1 MFSYVHLENFKSF
14 ENITFD
20 FHQNKHEAKKMI
32 AIYGENGSGKSNF
45 VSAFEVLWM
54 FFKCLPHSK
63 QNADFLKYLA
73 YTKESGDIALEP
85 VFIESMIN
93 DYNQTNIPSFLRNCR
108 MAGCEEPT
116 VIEFGFIIDG
126 VEGHYTLKFADQILF
141 EELYY
146 LHNQRRAK
154 LFTISQSDSGIL
166 SEISKV
172 TDNKSYQKELKELLN
187 QYWGKY
193 SFWSILTDELMQKNA
208 AYLIKNLSNSVA
220 TVFLTLMSTSSSNLP
235 DLRESSQN
243 TSAMK

>member
-14 ENITFD
+14 KNITFD

-63 QNADFLKYLA
+63 PDTSMLKLLA
-73 YTKESGDIALEP
+73 LAKESGDISLEP
-85 VFIESMIN
+85 AVIDAML
-93 DYNQTNIPSFLRNCR
+93 DDHRCQTNILSFLRNCR
-108 MAGCEEPT
+108 MAGCDEPT

-126 VEGHYTLKFADQILF
+126 VEGHYTLIFADQILF

-146 LHNQRRAK
+146 LYNQRRSK
-154 LFTISQSDSGIL
+154 LFTISQSDFGIR
-166 SEISKV
+166 SELSKV
-172 TDNKSYQKELKELLN
+172 TNNKSYQKELKELIHK
-187 QYWGKY
+187 YWGKY
-193 SFWSILTDELMQKNA
+193 SFWSILTDELMQKNV

-220 TVFLTLMSTSSSNLP
+220 TVFLTLMSTSSSYQP
-235 DLRESSQN
+235 
-243 TSAMK
+243 SAPF